1 MDYKYKCKNHGFG
14 VYKCMD
20 WVENHD
26 ACKNCELRSIET
38 VVFTIRHSEVEDRY
52 FIRSD
57 SKEIVSNALCDTE
70 LFSAMKEFKDL
81 GEREGFKVV
90 FEVN

>member
-26 ACKNCELRSIET
+26 ACKNCELRAVET
-38 VVFTIRHSEVEDRY
+38 VVFTIRHSEVLDDY
-52 FIRSD
+52 FITSD
-57 SKEIVSNALCDTE
+57 SWEVSSNPICVAE
-70 LFSAMKEFKDL
+70 LFSVMKEFKDL
-81 GEREGFKVV
+81 GEREGFKAV
-90 FEVN
+90 FEVI